1 MTYQT
6 LFLNAAIVGG
16 LVILSRYLSIFWQ
29 RVLACVLLVLGVLLS
44 GQISLALFLNISVCG
59 AIVILSRQA
68 EKNVQI
74 ICGAVLLLLG
84 LLLGRFI

>member
-16 LVILSRYLSIFWQ
+16 LVILSRFVPAVWQ
-29 RVLACVLLVLGVLLS
+29 IVIACVLLVLGVLLS

-59 AIVILSRQA
+59 AVVILSRRV
-68 EKNVQI
+68 EKNLQI
-74 ICGAVLLLLG
+74 VCGAVLIVLG
-84 LLLGRFI
+84 LILSHFI